1 MTPLDLVELGFAVC
15 EVAAPRPDGACTC
28 RLGDECPS
36 PGKHPIGKAW
46 LARAIRERSSAN
58 WERHAV
64 ARLHLVPAVSY
75 GLVPMPGSGLL
86 VIDRDDPSVLLP
98 MPDTFEVHRASADP
112 RKGHYYLWL
121 ADDISEDE
129 VPRTFAGGEVR
140 VAGSGHVVGP
150 GCRHVSGDLYESND
164 AAVGIADRELI
175 DALSA
180 LRPVRKTTE
189 GEVEAVEGSRHPW
202 LVGQARKLAG
212 WGWDAECIE
221 ERLRELNE
229 TLCTPPLSDRVG
241 EFGRMA
247 EWASKNVARDNVL
260 NVTFSRVPT
269 GGHKN
274 RRRPS
279 GRPRRSVRRFEVSDG
294 R

>member
-164 AAVGIADRELI
+164 EAVGIADRELI

-189 GEVEAVEGSRHPW
+189 GEVEAVKDRATRGSSAKLGSSPVGEGMPSASRSDCANSTRPC
-202 LVGQARKLAG
+202 ARRRSATELASSAG
-212 WGWDAECIE
+212 W
-221 ERLRELNE
+221 R
-229 TLCTPPLSDRVG
+229 
-241 EFGRMA
+241 
-247 EWASKNVARDNVL
+247 
-260 NVTFSRVPT
+260 
-269 GGHKN
+269 
-274 RRRPS
+274 S
-279 GRPRRSVRRFEVSDG
+279 GPRRTSLATTSST
-294 R
+294 